1 MTISGI
7 DPLTGFLDRQGCL
20 RNASRLVDHCRRE
33 ERPLAVV
40 WANLDRFKKVNESLG
55 LGGGDAVIAKIGERI
70 KTRLEHRA
78 HLARMGRDEF
88 VLMATGYG
96 PDEATSLANE
106 VWQTVIMPLEVGSV
120 TLHPSCSLG
129 VAVLEYGENEESLLQ
144 SAERAMFEAKRQ
156 GGNRVVVSGEE
167 LIPGRLGV
175 KLAREELEVEHK
187 LHAAL
192 EVGGLY
198 LHYQPIIGF
207 NGRIEAIEVLMRCEY
222 GGELVSPGQFI
233 PVAEKTGLVIRLGEW
248 SLMQAAMHAK
258 RLRDMGVP
266 TKVAVNVSRAQ
277 LTAPKFSQTLH
288 AALLCSDVPPE
299 LIELE
304 ITESLFMDM
313 SELVQSN
320 MRTAIRCGVGL
331 SIDDFGTGYSCLA
344 TLKDIPA
351 SKLKLDRAF
360 VTPLPEDKRV
370 YAVVKAITQLGR
382 ELGMTV
388 VAEGVE
394 NEAQYAAL
402 ESAGV
407 DAIQGFV
414 RARPMGSDD
423 VANWLCQHSLATV
436 EG

>member
-1 MTISGI
+1 MNIDGI
-7 DPLTGFLDRQGCL
+7 DSLTGFLDRHGCL
-20 RNASRLVDHCRRE
+20 RNAERLVEYSRKD
-33 ERPLAVV
+33 ERPLSVLWV
-40 WANLDRFKKVNESLG
+40 NLDRFKLINESLG
-55 LGGGDAVIAKIGERI
+55 LGGGDAVIAKIGERL
-70 KTRLEHRA
+70 KGRLEHRT

-88 VLMATGYG
+88 VLMASGYG
-96 PDEATSLANE
+96 LDEANGLAHE
-106 VWQTVIMPLEVGSV
+106 VLQLIVAPMEVGTV
-120 TLHPSCSLG
+120 NLHPSCSIG
-129 VAVLEYGENEESLLQ
+129 VAGLEYGETHEMLLQ
-144 SAERAMFEAKRQ
+144 CAEHAMFDAKRQ
-156 GGNRVVVSGEE
+156 GGNRIIVSGEE
-167 LIPGRLGV
+167 QVPGRLGI

-198 LHYQPIIGF
+198 LNYQPIVAF
-207 NGRIEAIEVLMRCEY
+207 DGRVEAIEALMRCELN
-222 GGELVSPGQFI
+222 GELVPPVKFI

-248 SLMQAAMHAK
+248 SMMQAAMHAR
-258 RLRDMGVP
+258 RLRDQGVP
-266 TKVAVNVSRAQ
+266 TKVAVNVSRMQ
-277 LTAPKFSQTLH
+277 LTAPKFSQTLY

-313 SELVQSN
+313 SELVQAN
-320 MRTAIRCGVGL
+320 LRAAIRCGVGL

-351 SKLKLDRAF
+351 TKLKLDRAF
-360 VTPLPEDKRV
+360 VVPLPHDKRV
-370 YAVVKAITQLGR
+370 YAVVKAITQLGK

-394 NEAQYAAL
+394 NEEQFEAL
-402 ESAGV
+402 HSAGV
-407 DAIQGFV
+407 DAIQGFL

-423 VANWLCQHSLATV
+423 VANWLCQRNLALV